1 MNIQRITREN
11 AGDLRLKNDSFFMP
25 GQFVPMLNEGIWSYR
40 ISLREEP
47 DTMRFP
53 DEDYEFDK
61 VEQQGCAFAAYEGDT
76 CVGLI
81 VLKDSFW
88 NYMYVYDLKVSAV
101 ARGKGIGGALIRA
114 GMEEA
119 KRRNYGGL
127 YLQAQDNNLN
137 ACLFY
142 LKQGFQ
148 IGGFDNRVYHGTSQQ
163 GKADVLFYL
172 DADST
177 CGHSQR

>member
-1 MNIQRITREN
+1 MKIQRITPEN
-11 AGDLRLKNDSFFMP
+11 AGDLRLKNDPFSMP
-25 GQFVPMLNEGIWSYR
+25 GQLVPMLKEGVWSYS
-40 ISLREEP
+40 ISLWEEP
-47 DTMRFP
+47 EVKRFP
-53 DEDYEFDK
+53 DEAYEFEK
-61 VEQQGCAFAAYEGDT
+61 VEQQGCAFAAYEVDT

-88 NYMYVYDLKVSAV
+88 NYMYVYDLKVSAA
-101 ARGKGIGGALIRA
+101 ARGKGIGAALIRA

-148 IGGFDNRVYHGTSQQ
+148 IGGFDNRLYHGTSQE
-163 GKADVLFYL
+163 GTADVLFYL
-172 DADST
+172 DGVSS
-177 CGHSQR
+177 CEHSER